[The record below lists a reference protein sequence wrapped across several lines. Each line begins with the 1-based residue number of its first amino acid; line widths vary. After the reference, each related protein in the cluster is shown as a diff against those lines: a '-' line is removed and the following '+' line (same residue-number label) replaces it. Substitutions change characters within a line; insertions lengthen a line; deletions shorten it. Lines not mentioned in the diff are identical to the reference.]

1 MHIFEKFIDLNI
13 VLLTGGLSSEREV
26 SLTSGKSIVVGL
38 RDAGHNVRV
47 VDPVYGD
54 KEVSEEE
61 IFKNTVK
68 RDYPT
73 AEALN
78 ELKKTADRNII
89 TCINSKLFDNTDIVF
104 LGLHGKLGEDGR
116 IQTLLE
122 MRGVKYTGSGVL
134 ASGIAL
140 DKNYSKILFKY
151 SGIPTAEW
159 MLIERGRH
167 GSVEELNKLISDK
180 IGFPNVVKPND
191 EGSTV
196 GLSIVRPDVEDVD
209 LPKALDTAFNY
220 SDYVMIERFI
230 KGRELTVTIMG
241 EEAYPVIEIK
251 PKDGFYDYEHKY
263 TSGMTEYVC
272 PAELPEEVAKDAQKY
287 AMMAHKICGC
297 SVYSR
302 VDFILDENNKLYCL
316 EVNTLPGMT
325 ATSLVPKSANALGMS
340 FSDLLNKIIEL
351 SLKN

>member
-1 MHIFEKFIDLNI
+1 MNI
-13 VLLTGGLSSEREV
+13 VLLTGGLSAEREV
-26 SLTSGKSIVVGL
+26 SLTSGKSIAEGL
-38 RDAGHNVRV
+38 RNGGHNVKV
-47 VDPVYGD
+47 VDPIYGD
-54 KEVSEEE
+54 KDVPEED

-78 ELKKTADRNII
+78 ELKRNADRNII
-89 TCINSKLFDNTDIVF
+89 ACINSELFDNIDVVF

-140 DKNYSKILFKY
+140 DKNYTKILFSY
-151 SGIPTAEW
+151 YGIPTPKW
-159 MLIERGRH
+159 TIIERGQLNDQSINSRI
-167 GSVEELNKLISDK
+167 SEE
-180 IGFPNVVKPND
+180 IGFPCVVKPND

-196 GLSIVRPDVEDVD
+196 GLTIVQPDVEDVQ
-209 LPKALDTAFNY
+209 LPNAFATAFKY
-220 SDYVMIERFI
+220 SDKAMVEQYV
-230 KGRELTVTIMG
+230 KGRELTVAIMG
-241 EEAYPVIEIK
+241 EETYPIVEIK

-263 TSGMTEYVC
+263 TKGMTEYVC
-272 PAELPEEVAKDAQKY
+272 PAELGEDLTKQIQEY
-287 AMMAHKICGC
+287 ALKAHKVCGC

-302 VDFILDENNKLYCL
+302 VDFLLDDNNNPYCL

-325 ATSLVPKSANALGMS
+325 STSLVPKSANALGIS
-340 FSDLLNKIIEL
+340 FSELLDKIIDL
-351 SLKN
+351 SIKDLSK

>member
-1 MHIFEKFIDLNI
+1 LNI

-26 SLTSGKSIVVGL
+26 SLTSGKSIAVGL
-38 RDAGHNVRV
+38 REAGHNVRV

-54 KEVSEEE
+54 REVSEEE
-61 IFKNTVK
+61 IFKNTVT

-73 AEALN
+73 AEALG

-122 MRGVKYTGSGVL
+122 MRGVKYTGSGIL
-134 ASGIAL
+134 SSAIAL
-140 DKNYSKILFKY
+140 DKNYTKILFKY
-151 SGIPTAEW
+151 YGIPTAEW
-159 MLIERGRH
+159 LMIEKGKH
-167 GSVEELNKLISDK
+167 NSPEDINKMISDK

-196 GLSIVRPDVEDVD
+196 GLSIVRPDVEDID
-209 LPKALDTAFNY
+209 LPKALDTAFKY
-220 SDYVMIERFI
+220 SDSVMVEQYIR
-230 KGRELTVTIMG
+230 GRELTVTIMG
-241 EEAYPVIEIK
+241 DESYPVVEIK

-263 TSGMTEYVC
+263 TSGMTEYIC
-272 PAELPEEVAKDAQKY
+272 PAELPKDVEESAKKY
-287 AMMAHKICGC
+287 ALMAHNACGC

-302 VDFILDENNKLYCL
+302 VDFLLDESNKLYCL

-325 ATSLVPKSANALGMS
+325 STSLVPKSANAVGMS
-340 FSDLLNKIIEL
+340 FSELLNKIIEL
-351 SLKN
+351 SLRI